1 MLNGG
6 TEISTYQRGVHV
18 QAAITRMTTDIV
30 ITTIESLTLILDRM
44 EAHISLP
51 NNAPLHPS
59 RWDSLERLRRPTNS
73 SPTCHVQSNSF
84 VTLRQLLSSVF
95 ATAVGFHLLGF
106 STHPYSAT
114 SSNSGSSARPL
125 PNLDVSYPKYPARL
139 HPLEGEGEAFLPL

>member
-1 MLNGG
+1 MLNGV
-6 TEISTYQRGVHV
+6 RGVQV
-18 QAAITRMTTDIV
+18 QAATTRMTADIV
-30 ITTIESLTLILDRM
+30 ITTIESLTLILDRI

-73 SPTCHVQSNSF
+73 SPTSHVQSNSF

-106 STHPYSAT
+106 STHPYSAA

-125 PNLDVSYPKYPARL
+125 PNLDVSYPNIRTACTLSR
-139 HPLEGEGEAFLPL
+139 ERGEAFLPS